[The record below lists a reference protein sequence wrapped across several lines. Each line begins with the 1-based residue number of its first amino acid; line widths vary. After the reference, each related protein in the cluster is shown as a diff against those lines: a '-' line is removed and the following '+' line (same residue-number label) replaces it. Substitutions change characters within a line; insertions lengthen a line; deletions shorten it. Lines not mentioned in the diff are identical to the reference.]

1 MSPDVCQ
8 QRSRAAR
15 DRACLWASGLSNNP
29 TTVLP
34 LANYKVVTETKS
46 AALSCAYRVGKL
58 LRNPWKR

>member
-1 MSPDVCQ
+1 MSPAVRQ
-8 QRSRAAR
+8 QRAR
-15 DRACLWASGLSNNP
+15 ASGPLALA

-46 AALSCAYRVGKL
+46 AALSCTYLVGKL

>member
-1 MSPDVCQ
+1 MTDVT
-8 QRSRAAR
+8 RRTSTT
-15 DRACLWASGLSNNP
+15 RACRARASGPLALAT

-46 AALSCAYRVGKL
+46 AALSCTNLGGKL

>member
-1 MSPDVCQ
+1 MSPDVRQ

-15 DRACLWASGLSNNP
+15 EPLALA

-46 AALSCAYRVGKL
+46 AALSCTYLVGKL